1 MRRTL
6 GYVLVAAALCSACK
20 GKEEPAKT
28 SVTDPCERLANSC
41 SDDKHA
47 AKLADECKAAAAKQ
61 GCPDKVGAMYVCF
74 EQDVCSAADKAWA
87 LEDLKKLAD
96 RKQACAAERKAVL
109 ECPGGGK

>member
-6 GYVLVAAALCSACK
+6 VYLLAVAALCSACK
-20 GKEEPAKT
+20 GKDDAAKGGGGD
-28 SVTDPCERLANSC
+28 DPCEQLAKSC

-61 GCPDKVGAMYVCF
+61 GCPDKVHAMYACY
-74 EQDVCSAADKAWA
+74 EKDVCTATDKAWA

-96 RKQACAAERKAVL
+96 RKQVCADERKAVL
-109 ECPGGGK
+109 ECPGAK